1 MARKGGNPNIVE
13 AGRNTRFGTKHGY
26 NAAKAAEL
34 SNEGQ
39 AIKKKLNE
47 DLRERCT
54 PERMAKM
61 NEKVMNMAERGNLK
75 AYELVRD
82 GLGEKPIDKHAVATI
97 DKSSEAY
104 NEYLSRTDAEDL

>member
-1 MARKGGNPNIVE
+1 MARGDNPNSRANLKKGKPFNAETARKAQEKSLE
-13 AGRNTRFGTKHGY
+13 AKVLN
-26 NAAKAAEL
+26 
-34 SNEGQ
+34 
-39 AIKKKLNE
+39 KKLND

-54 PERMAKM
+54 PERMARLNDKLLH
-61 NEKVMNMAERGNLK
+61 MAERGNLK

-104 NEYLSRTDAEDL
+104 NEYLSRTDTEDL